1 MARLVKLEREK
12 KDGLNNIKFT
22 LFKKI
27 VLKWVR
33 VPKEKL
39 ISIKIWY
46 NKKKVQN
53 LLTVC

>member
-1 MARLVKLEREK
+1 MWVFGKISQIKFEK
-12 KDGLNNIKFT
+12 NNIKFIP
-22 LFKKI
+22 FKKKL